1 MPESIRTTALN
12 RRQLLGATAAAGV
25 ALSAGPAA
33 AAADDG
39 SSDLTDKPDLTG
51 KSVLITGCSS
61 GFGNIGAKL
70 YAELGAKVFA
80 TMRNLPRAEGEA
92 LAKVAKDD
100 GLDITII
107 ELDVLSEESV
117 NKAVAEA
124 ERLNGGALDVVINN
138 AGIGTGAPVELQD
151 IETMQLLFDTNVMG
165 YQRVAR
171 AALPKMRARKSGLIV
186 NISSQLGRVMVPGMG
201 FYSSTKFAVE
211 SMSEQLAYE
220 LVPHGV
226 DVTIVQ
232 PGGFP
237 TKIWENGNI
246 YTAPMLER
254 AGDERKAAYP
264 ALVANAL
271 PNGGGTADPIDV
283 PRGIALTIAMAP
295 GKRPLRLPV
304 HPGPKPQQGIN
315 HVSAQTQIAM
325 LGNSPYGPWVK
336 DVHGRTD

>member
-1 MPESIRTTALN
+1 MPEKSNMPSLN
-12 RRQLLGATAAAGV
+12 RRQLLAATAATGAALSTGPATAAAVEG
-25 ALSAGPAA
+25 
-33 AAADDG
+33 
-39 SSDLTDKPDLTG
+39 KPDLTG

-61 GFGNIGAKL
+61 GFGNLGAIL
-70 YAELGAKVFA
+70 YAEQGAKVFA
-80 TMRNLPRAEGEA
+80 TMRNLPRAEGDA
-92 LAKVAKDD
+92 LAKAAKDKE
-100 GLDITII
+100 LDVTIL
-107 ELDVLSEESV
+107 ELDVLSDDSV
-117 NKAVAEA
+117 SKAVAEA

-151 IETMQLLFDTNVMG
+151 LETMQLLFDTNVMG

-171 AALPKMRARKSGLIV
+171 AALPKMRAQKSGLIV

-237 TKIWENGNI
+237 TKIWENGNQ

-254 AGDERKAAYP
+254 ADDERKAAYQQLVDG
-264 ALVANAL
+264 ALR
-271 PNGGGTADPIDV
+271 NGGGSTDPMDV
-283 PRGIALTIAMAP
+283 PRGIALTIAMAQ
-295 GKRPLRLPV
+295 GRRPLRLPV
-304 HPGPKPQQGIN
+304 HPGPKPQQAIN
-315 HVSAQTQIAM
+315 QVSAQTQIAM
-325 LGNSPYGPWVK
+325 LGNSPFGPWVK
-336 DVHGRTD
+336 DVNGRS

>member
-1 MPESIRTTALN
+1 MTEQTRVLSFN
-12 RRQLLGATAAAGV
+12 RRQLLAATAATGAV
-25 ALSAGPAA
+25 LSAGPATA
-33 AAADDG
+33 AVSGDNAE
-39 SSDLTDKPDLTG
+39 LTDKPDLTG

-61 GFGNIGAKL
+61 GFGNLGAKL

-80 TMRNLPRAEGEA
+80 TMRNLPRAEGDA
-92 LAKVAKDD
+92 LAKVAKDG

-201 FYSSTKFAVE
+201 LYSSTKFAVE

-246 YTAPMLER
+246 YTAPMLDR
-254 AGDERKAAYP
+254 ADAERKAAYQ
-264 ALVANAL
+264 ALVDGAL
-271 PNGGGTADPIDV
+271 RNGGGTSDPMDV
-283 PRGIALTIAMAP
+283 PRGIALIIAMAQ
-295 GKRPLRLPV
+295 GRRPLRLPV
-304 HPGPKPQQGIN
+304 HPGPKPQQAIN
-315 HVSAQTQIAM
+315 QVSAQTQIAM
-325 LGNSPYGPWVK
+325 LGNSPFGPWVK
-336 DVHGRTD
+336 DVNERS

>member
-1 MPESIRTTALN
+1 MADQTRKVSLN
-12 RRQLLGATAAAGV
+12 RRQLLGATAVTGFTLAAGTATASV
-25 ALSAGPAA
+25 EG
-33 AAADDG
+33 
-39 SSDLTDKPDLTG
+39 KPELTG

-61 GFGNIGAKL
+61 GFGNLGAIL
-70 YAELGAKVFA
+70 YAEMGAKVFA
-80 TMRNLPRAEGEA
+80 TMRNLPRAEAAA
-92 LAKVAKDD
+92 LAKAAEEND
-100 GLDITII
+100 LDVTIL

-151 IETMQLLFDTNVMG
+151 LAMMQLLFDTNVMG

-171 AALPKMRARKSGLIV
+171 AALPKMRSKKSGLIV
-186 NISSQLGRVMVPGMG
+186 NVSSQLGRVMVPGMG
-201 FYSSTKFAVE
+201 LYSSTKFAVE
-211 SMSEQLAYE
+211 SMSEQMAYE

-254 AGDERKAAYP
+254 ADPERKAAYQ
-264 ALVANAL
+264 ALVDGAL
-271 PNGGGTADPIDV
+271 RNGGGSADPKDV
-283 PRGIALTIAMAP
+283 PRVIAGLITMAP

-304 HPGPKPQQGIN
+304 HPGPKPQVGIN
-315 HVSAQTQIAM
+315 AVSSQTQVAM
-325 LGNSPYGPWVK
+325 LGNSPFGPWVK
-336 DVHGRTD
+336 DVNGRV